1 MYDIA
6 AYAGMIAFEERTSA
20 YARALETNIVPG
32 AVVLDIGCGPGILSF
47 LACRAG
53 AAKVY
58 AVEPDDIVQLARET
72 AADNGFLDRIK
83 FIQALSTEIDLP
95 QRVDGIVTDIHGVLP
110 LYGKSTISILDAR
123 DRFLKPDGWI
133 IPRRET
139 IWAALTCCPSLHSS
153 LIDTWETEYRF
164 DFTKAR
170 LQATNGFRATRLK
183 VDDMVVPPQRWA
195 VLDYKQL
202 HDQNV
207 KGEMSWIVDRIV
219 TAHGV
224 CVWYDSETA
233 EGAGFS
239 NSPAARG
246 EHVYR
251 HAFFPWPEALELNAG
266 DQVKIGLRADF
277 VDPDYVWSWNTQVT
291 NDSGRE
297 KARYRQST
305 FSGAPLASE
314 RLRKRAHSFVPVPNK
329 DWQIDR
335 RVLELMDR
343 NLTLDEIARALRS
356 EFPTLFKDWNAA
368 LTRAGDLSEKY
379 SL

>member
-20 YARALETNIVPG
+20 YARALEANIVPG

-58 AVEPDDIVQLARET
+58 AVEPDDIVQLAREM
-72 AADNGFLDRIK
+72 AADNGFLERIE

-95 QRVDGIVTDIHGVLP
+95 QRVDGIVTDIHGGTPVF
-110 LYGKSTISILDAR
+110 GKSIISILDAH
-123 DRFLKPDGWI
+123 DRLLKPDGWI
-133 IPRRET
+133 IPSRET
-139 IWAALTCCPSLHSS
+139 IWAALSCCPALHSS
-153 LIDTWETEYRF
+153 LIDTWDTEYRF

-170 LQATNGFRATRLK
+170 LQATNWFSSARLK
-183 VDDMVVPPQRWA
+183 MDDLVVPPQVWT
-195 VLDYKQL
+195 VLDYKRL
-202 HDQNV
+202 HDHNV
-207 KGEMSWIVDRIV
+207 KGEMSWLVDRGV

-224 CVWYDSETA
+224 CVWYDCETA

-239 NSPAARG
+239 NSPAVRG
-246 EHVYR
+246 EYVYR
-251 HAFFPWPEALELNAG
+251 HAFFPWPEVLELKAG

-277 VDPDYVWSWNTQVT
+277 VDFGYVWSWNTQVT
-291 NDSGRE
+291 KDSGQS

-305 FSGAPLASE
+305 FNSTQLARE
-314 RLRKRAHSFVPVPNK
+314 RLHKRAHTFVPVPNK
-329 DWQIDR
+329 DGQIDR

-343 NLTLDEIARALRS
+343 NLTLDEIAKTLQFD
-356 EFPTLFKDWNAA
+356 FPTRFKDWDAA

-379 SL
+379 SR